1 MRYVEKAVNKLV
13 EKMVQK
19 MWMLNVKKY
28 KKWNNPNSS
37 TNFFTQS
44 TPFTRVFQ
52 NIFDRFYT
60 NISPITPLLNMSFTS
75 FTHRTTITT
84 TNLLIMEKE

>member
-1 MRYVEKAVNKLV
+1 
-13 EKMVQK
+13 

-37 TNFFTQS
+37 INFFTQNM
-44 TPFTRVFQ
+44 PFTRVFQ

-60 NISPITPLLNMSFTS
+60 NISSITPLLNTSFTS

-84 TNLLIMEKE
+84 TNLLIMEENKLLIGGENGDRSITRQIR

>member
-1 MRYVEKAVNKLV
+1 
-13 EKMVQK
+13 

-37 TNFFTQS
+37 TNFLHKARLLHEFSKIFSTGFTQ
-44 TPFTRVFQ
+44 
-52 NIFDRFYT
+52 IF
-60 NISPITPLLNMSFTS
+60 SSITPLLNMSFTS
-75 FTHRTTITT
+75 FAHRTTITT

>member
-1 MRYVEKAVNKLV
+1 
-13 EKMVQK
+13 

-37 TNFFTQS
+37 INFFTQN

-52 NIFDRFYT
+52 NIIDRFYT

-84 TNLLIMEKE
+84 TNLLIMEKNKLLIGGENGDRSITRQTR